1 MIEISCR
8 CGASKKRF
16 NINIGPF
23 YIAECCEEA
32 GYDHLGNRKD
42 VAPESLGLT
51 EQDAAEV
58 QTAKLIED
66 PDELAA
72 LEKLEVVKETEYTAD
87 FDGNVLSE
95 KEVTP
100 TKQKRRY
107 NRGGNV
113 KKNEQPS

>member
-58 QTAKLIED
+58 ESAKLVED
-66 PDELAA
+66 SSEEPKEDEASQP
-72 LEKLEVVKETEYTAD
+72 EKK
-87 FDGNVLSE
+87 
-95 KEVTP
+95 
-100 TKQKRRY
+100 KRRY